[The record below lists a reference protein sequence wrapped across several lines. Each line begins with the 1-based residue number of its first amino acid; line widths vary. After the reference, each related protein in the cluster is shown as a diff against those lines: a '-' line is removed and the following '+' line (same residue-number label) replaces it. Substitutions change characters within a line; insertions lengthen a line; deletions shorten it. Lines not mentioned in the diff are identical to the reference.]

1 MKGKTLI
8 TDVQALIDERDSL
21 TTAYASG
28 YVAQDV
34 YDRDIHALD
43 LSISSI
49 LRKV

>member
-1 MKGKTLI
+1 MF
-8 TDVQALIDERDSL
+8 TDVQALIDERHTL
-21 TTAYASG
+21 TVAFASG
-28 YVAQDV
+28 YVTKDV